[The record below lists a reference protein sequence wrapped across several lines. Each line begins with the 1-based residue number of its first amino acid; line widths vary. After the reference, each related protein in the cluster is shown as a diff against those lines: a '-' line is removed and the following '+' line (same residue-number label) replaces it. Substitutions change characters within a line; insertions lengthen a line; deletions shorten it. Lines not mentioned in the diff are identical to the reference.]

1 MTTAEM
7 QNLQNLSS
15 PPSMKDHAHA
25 SSLRAPASAS
35 NTASSPAPAPTPA
48 WMIVLM
54 VCIAAATLAA
64 SLAYMGTA
72 ERPPA
77 AGYAL
82 DRDWSAASPLGVDP
96 AAPTQSPMKIP
107 TPVCDVC
114 GRVEAV
120 VSVLRPPEE
129 RVAAAGEGGRK
140 SRANGRKPIFEVQVR
155 MDDGQTRTVH
165 VEKPLAVGTLVT
177 LEHGVLRPANA

>member
-15 PPSMKDHAHA
+15 PPSMKTNVHAA
-25 SSLRAPASAS
+25 SQRALASAGS
-35 NTASSPAPAPTPA
+35 TASSPVPASTPV
-48 WMIVLM
+48 WMIVL
-54 VCIAAATLAA
+54 VLCIAAATLAA

-96 AAPTQSPMKIP
+96 VASTQAPMKIP
-107 TPVCDVC
+107 APVCDVC

-120 VSVLRPPEE
+120 VSVIRPPDE
-129 RVAAAGEGGRK
+129 RPGEGGRK
-140 SRANGRKPIFEVQVR
+140 SRANGRKPVFEVQVR

-165 VEKPLAVGTLVT
+165 VEKPLAIGTLVT
-177 LEHGVLRPANA
+177 LEHGVLRPVNA

>member
-7 QNLQNLSS
+7 QHLQNLSS
-15 PPSMKDHAHA
+15 PPPMKTHVT
-25 SSLRAPASAS
+25 SLRAQASS
-35 NTASSPAPAPTPA
+35 NPTAPSPAPAPTPG

-129 RVAAAGEGGRK
+129 RVAAGEGGRK